1 VAAAL
6 ETAQPDLII
15 HLAGQASV
23 GQSANNAAATWS
35 VNLCGSLALAR
46 AAAALLPDCTVLFTS
61 SVEVYGLTFNHGI
74 ATEDSPLRPQSAYA
88 RSKAAAETM
97 FADVLPA
104 TAQLIVAR
112 PSNHSGPGQD
122 QAFVIPSFAAQ
133 IAGVEAGTST
143 EIRVGNLDAERD
155 FLDVRDVVEAYLA
168 LLAKAKDLPARAIF
182 NIASGHPVAIKD
194 ILKRLCALSYR
205 DIEVVQD
212 TNRLRPSEVSRAAID
227 ISAIT
232 ALGWAPR
239 YTLDQLLLQVLNHQ
253 RKSGAIGL

>member
-1 VAAAL
+1 M
-6 ETAQPDLII
+6 
-15 HLAGQASV
+15 
-23 GQSANNAAATWS
+23 
-35 VNLCGSLALAR
+35 
-46 AAAALLPDCTVLFTS
+46 LFTS

-212 TNRLRPSEVSRAAID
+212 TNRLRPSEVSRVAID

-253 RKSGAIGL
+253 RPSALPEVRS